1 MSKEGPPVKRRRLST
16 QESSEVNIVLEN
28 KTKAATM
35 PPVQTH
41 TNDEEQLEK
50 ERRVGINAY
59 VNPEAPGFSGVLK
72 QR

>member
-1 MSKEGPPVKRRRLST
+1 MSEEGPPVKRRRLST

-59 VNPEAPGFSGVLK
+59 VNPEASGFSGVLK